1 VASLISYTEARLLK
15 RITVLLLFKQ
25 ARWALARLIFI
36 GYLVFSV
43 LTVVGGFLT
52 APLMTWY
59 FFGDWRFWRHWSAG
73 IGLLPHAL
81 RLVRLMFTDNRAF
94 MFSVK
99 LTSPPHSSPD
109 PSVASLNRRWPHGK
123 SCGDCSNCCRPGGH
137 VCPLLDETAGLC
149 RGYNSFFWRYFNCGR
164 FPSVEAEIE
173 YYDCRKWLVAPVRA
187 GGMEP
192 EPALRMPTARLERA
206 LVFRPAARGHG
217 DQSGDSVASD
227 PPAPIRSEEKLAR
240 KA

>member
-1 VASLISYTEARLLK
+1 M
-15 RITVLLLFKQ
+15 LLLFNR
-25 ARWALARLIFI
+25 ARWALARLGFI
-36 GYLVFSV
+36 AYLMVSV
-43 LTVVGGFLT
+43 GTLVGGFLT

-99 LTSPPHSSPD
+99 LTSPPHASPD
-109 PSVASLNRRWPHGK
+109 PNVASLNPRWPHGK
-123 SCGDCSNCCRPGGH
+123 SCGTCSDCCRPGGH

-149 RGYNSFFWRYFNCGR
+149 RGFDSFFWRYFNCGR

-173 YYDCRKWLVAPVRA
+173 YYDCRKWLVEAAPA
-187 GGMEP
+187 GRMQP
-192 EPALRMPTARLERA
+192 VPALDVASASFERLV
-206 LVFRPAARGHG
+206 VFRPAARLHG
-217 DQSGDSVASD
+217 DRVSDLVASD
-227 PPAPIRSEEKLAR
+227 SSVQMRGDEKVAR